1 MDQELQAMTENNTWS
16 VVPLLEGKKAIGC
29 KWIYTNKLNSDGSLA
44 RHKARL
50 MAKGY
55 NQKGV
60 DFIDFFSG
68 GKVGHCETSF
78 GTSSI
83 LELDLSS
90 A

>member
-60 DFIDFFSG
+60 DFIETFSPVA
-68 GKVGHCETSF
+68 KLVTVKLLLALAVS
-78 GTSSI
+78 
-83 LELDLSS
+83 
-90 A
+90 